1 MATAG
6 YAERRP
12 HRVPTNL
19 GALTGPTRG
28 RVELPQRLAWTGRR
42 EYNLDDEL
50 DVVVLYERIIVEALD
65 DNDLSLLSGEVL
77 TSTWSRLYLPARVRV
92 LWQTRFPQLAA
103 AA

>member
-1 MATAG
+1 MD
-6 YAERRP
+6 
-12 HRVPTNL
+12 L

-28 RVELPQRLAWTGRR
+28 RVELPQHLAWTGRR

-50 DVVVLYERIIVEALD
+50 DVVVLYERIIVEALN

-77 TSTWSRLYLPARVRV
+77 TSVWSRLYLPAHLRV